1 MNVQL
6 PFAILFGL
14 VTYAEMPAT
23 AQDQGGSTPQQ
34 AFFEWTSL
42 QFPQTEY
49 RLRRQ
54 AMVAQLQQSGGG
66 VLLVPSADGFTSGA
80 TFRQLDNFL
89 YLTGLELPHSMLA
102 IDAEASQNVL
112 FAPRRDSRFENPSRP
127 NDFPGRPLA
136 DDAALGHESGISDI
150 RSLNELDGYVAR
162 LVSQGRVIRIDVGEA
177 GPIPI
182 VSTQPLSNWSPA
194 TSLAHHLQ
202 GTYPDVI
209 LHSAHPQMARLRM
222 IKSEPEIAVL
232 RRAAALTSYA
242 IMTAARSVRDGV
254 DERGLA
260 AEFEA
265 ACKRGGSQRL
275 AFFSIIKSGP
285 NSLWPWRILAAQ
297 YDRRNRRMQNGE
309 LVVFDVGC
317 EVDYY
322 ASDVGRTFPVSGK
335 FTALQREILHMA
347 TAVSD
352 TIIASV
358 RPGVTFRELREI
370 AESVIPAEHRKY
382 MQTGLFYG
390 HHVGLSVGDPS
401 LPDALLEPGMV
412 FTVEP
417 WYYNHDRNISVFLE
431 DEILV
436 TDGGAEVLTS
446 ALPRT
451 PEDLEQL
458 VISGR

>member
-1 MNVQL
+1 MNVRL

-23 AQDQGGSTPQQ
+23 AQDQVGSTPQQ
-34 AFFEWTSL
+34 VFFEWTSL

-54 AMVAQLQQSGGG
+54 ATIAQLQQSGGG

-89 YLTGLELPHSMLA
+89 YLTGLELPHSILA
-102 IDAEASQNVL
+102 IDAEASQIVL

-136 DDAALGHESGISDI
+136 DDAALGRESGISDI

-162 LVSQGRVIRIDVGEA
+162 LVSEGRVFRIDVGEA
-177 GPIPI
+177 GPIPM
-182 VSTQPLSNWSPA
+182 VSTEPFSSWSPA
-194 TSLAHHLQ
+194 TSLVHHLQ
-202 GTYPDVI
+202 DTHPNVT
-209 LHSAHPQMARLRM
+209 LQSAHPQMARLRM

-232 RRAAALTSYA
+232 RRAAALTSHA
-242 IMTAARSVRDGV
+242 IMTAARSVRDGM

-275 AFFSIIKSGP
+275 AFSSIIKSGP
-285 NSLWPWRILAAQ
+285 NSLWPWRILAAH
-297 YDRRNRRMQNGE
+297 YDRRNRRIQNGE
-309 LVVFDVGC
+309 LVIFDVGC

-335 FTALQREILHMA
+335 FTDPQRETLRMA

-370 AESVIPAEHRKY
+370 AESVIPAEHRQY
-382 MQTGLFYG
+382 MQTGLFFG
-390 HHVGLSVGDPS
+390 HHVGLNVGDPS
-401 LPDALLEPGMV
+401 LPNALLEPGMV

-417 WYYNHDRNISVFLE
+417 WYYNHERNISVFVE

-436 TDGGAEVLTS
+436 TKEGAEVLTS

-451 PEDLEQL
+451 PEDLEKL
-458 VISGR
+458 VTGGR